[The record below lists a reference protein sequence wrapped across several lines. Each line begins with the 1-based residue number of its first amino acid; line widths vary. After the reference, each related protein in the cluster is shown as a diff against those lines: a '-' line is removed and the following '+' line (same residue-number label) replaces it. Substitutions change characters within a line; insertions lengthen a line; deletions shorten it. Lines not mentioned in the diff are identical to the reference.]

1 MFSSI
6 LTETTN
12 GISVT
17 ETMLCMGT
25 AIVLGIFIAYIYQ
38 FLSDK
43 HSKNF
48 LITLALLPILV
59 QVVIMM
65 VNGNLGTSVA
75 IMGAFGL
82 VRFRSAAGTSREIS
96 AVFFSMAVGLA
107 TGMGYLV
114 FAACFTVIVSIV
126 FAILS
131 KSNFGEKNTDYQTL
145 RITIPENLDYTEV
158 FDDIFSKYLNNVRL
172 DRVKTTNMGSMFELQ
187 YQVLLKD
194 PKEQKQMI
202 DEIRCRNGNLTVIC
216 ARPVT
221 DTMEL

>member
-1 MFSSI
+1 
-6 LTETTN
+6 
-12 GISVT
+12 
-17 ETMLCMGT
+17 
-25 AIVLGIFIAYIYQ
+25 
-38 FLSDK
+38 
-43 HSKNF
+43 
-48 LITLALLPILV
+48 
-59 QVVIMM
+59 
-65 VNGNLGTSVA
+65 
-75 IMGAFGL
+75 
-82 VRFRSAAGTSREIS
+82 
-96 AVFFSMAVGLA
+96 
-107 TGMGYLV
+107 
-114 FAACFTVIVSIV
+114 
-126 FAILS
+126 LS